1 MISTHL
7 RSARRALLSQEDFEA
22 AAAEVKNFKKV
33 SQADQLILYG
43 YFKQVTVGDCT
54 GSRPGLFDPK
64 GRAKYDAW
72 LERKGVY
79 ARILLPGQVSFQTL
93 ASHLSSTRSVPPCA
107 ILQPVWI

>member
-72 LERKGVY
+72 LERKGMDKEKAMEEY
-79 ARILLPGQVSFQTL
+79 IA
-93 ASHLSSTRSVPPCA
+93 
-107 ILQPVWI
+107 